1 MDAVAVD
8 SGAPDS
14 SELADLVAG
23 REWYHSIE
31 LAPGVVTPGYFDL
44 RRIVDKVGL
53 PASLDGQRCLDVGTF
68 DGFWALEMRRRGAA
82 EVLAVDVIDPEQWDW
97 PAASE
102 EAVRDAIAS
111 RKGRGEGFSMVME
124 ALGADIRRLERSIYQ
139 LDPDEIG
146 RFDFIYVGSLLLH
159 LRDPIGALS
168 QVRRVCAETLLLVDA
183 IDFAMTVLHPRRPLA
198 WLDALG
204 RPWWWKPNL
213 AALERMA
220 HAAGFVPAAPPRRLA
235 LPAGPQRPCPPLRRT
250 TMLSRVGRIELRA
263 VTFGDPH
270 AALLL
275 RPAT

>member
-1 MDAVAVD
+1 MDAAGSAASD
-8 SGAPDS
+8 P
-14 SELADLVAG
+14 SELADLVAR

-44 RRIVDKVGL
+44 RRIVDRVGL

-97 PAASE
+97 PAGSQ

-111 RKGRGEGFSMVME
+111 RKGRGEGFSVVME
-124 ALGADIRRLERSIYQ
+124 TLGANIRRLERSIYQ

-146 RFDFIYVGSLLLH
+146 RFEFVYVGSLLLH

-168 QVRRVCAETLLLVDA
+168 QVRQVCAGTLLLVDA

-220 HAAGFVPAAPPRRLA
+220 QAAGFVPAAPPRRLT
-235 LPAGPQRPCPPLRRT
+235 LPAGPQRPRPPLRASV
-250 TMLSRVGRIELRA
+250 LSSRSGRAELRA
-263 VTFGDPH
+263 TLLGDPH